1 MPSGWQVEDL
11 PVVVYL
17 QRMHAHS
24 SVILLGGGNT
34 WRTFKHYSLLAF
46 HSPPPRFLLITDL
59 FFVSIRVELVIEWVA
74 HKPVGGVVLHIK
86 ASCLQSVSVSSAVTS
101 SPMPKRWLVAWAY
114 DEPRAC
120 CFLCPGFIDQLFCFI
135 IPSPLPPIITT
146 LHGDTQ
152 PLSVSI
158 FCRGTMPHNVNWS
171 RRLYRDVWACWTPCF
186 LGKGKKEWKTGKKR
200 AHESITPTGA
210 PQAWHLHA
218 VPAFG
223 VYAPALRS
231 LKNSISER
239 GTQALSFDGWFSI
252 HFQMDAGLSLR
263 MDLAWKTQRMESDK
277 SFMLYI
283 LTAVKSVKY
292 AIDWGRGSRAC
303 QGLYWTA
310 AFYWSQSLHPHYGQK
325 RNCQFVCFF
334 YIYFMHALGHINS
347 PIYIWT

>member
-1 MPSGWQVEDL
+1 
-11 PVVVYL
+11 
-17 QRMHAHS
+17 
-24 SVILLGGGNT
+24 
-34 WRTFKHYSLLAF
+34 
-46 HSPPPRFLLITDL
+46 
-59 FFVSIRVELVIEWVA
+59 
-74 HKPVGGVVLHIK
+74 
-86 ASCLQSVSVSSAVTS
+86 
-101 SPMPKRWLVAWAY
+101 
-114 DEPRAC
+114 
-120 CFLCPGFIDQLFCFI
+120 
-135 IPSPLPPIITT
+135 
-146 LHGDTQ
+146 
-152 PLSVSI
+152 
-158 FCRGTMPHNVNWS
+158 MPHNVNWS

-334 YIYFMHALGHINS
+334 LYLFHACFGPHKFSYLHMNINEFNLNDAALQKTIQKTELPSTTASLTNASDCISLEYCILSRIFTSNSCIVQSLPSLYISSHFFSHSAELMQLHDACSLVFYSLIWFFLFFSRFFFLAPACMQGNYFLHSL
-347 PIYIWT
+347 